1 MVLRNFKMVLRNNY
15 FFSEQNFWGW
25 NCLTHQRLR
34 RNMSTRLFYFSTFN
48 FYFSRLLLI
57 FSVLLEMGLFGSS
70 SPFDPLLDKATNEQ
84 ATSEDWSL
92 ILSICDK
99 ARASSKNGK
108 DCLSAITKKLG
119 HRVPR
124 VALQGMSDHLINL
137 A

>member
-1 MVLRNFKMVLRNNY
+1 MGTHPIFESD
-15 FFSEQNFWGW
+15 FD
-25 NCLTHQRLR
+25 CLT
-34 RNMSTRLFYFSTFN
+34 
-48 FYFSRLLLI
+48 
-57 FSVLLEMGLFGSS
+57 EMGLFGSS

-99 ARASSKNGK
+99 ARVSSKNGK

-124 VALQGMSDHLINL
+124 VALQGMSIDFSRRFTFNFSTGGS
-137 A
+137 

>member
-1 MVLRNFKMVLRNNY
+1 
-15 FFSEQNFWGW
+15 
-25 NCLTHQRLR
+25 
-34 RNMSTRLFYFSTFN
+34 MSTRLFYFSTFN
-48 FYFSRLLLI
+48 FYFSRLYVLI
-57 FSVLLEMGLFGSS
+57 FVILEMGLFGSS

-124 VALQGMSDHLINL
+124 VALQGMPGHLKIF

>member
-1 MVLRNFKMVLRNNY
+1 
-15 FFSEQNFWGW
+15 
-25 NCLTHQRLR
+25 
-34 RNMSTRLFYFSTFN
+34 MSTRLFYFSTLN

-57 FSVLLEMGLFGSS
+57 FFILEMGLFGSS

-124 VALQGMSDHLINL
+124 VALQGMRGPQSYKSTSGLPL
-137 A
+137 QFSF